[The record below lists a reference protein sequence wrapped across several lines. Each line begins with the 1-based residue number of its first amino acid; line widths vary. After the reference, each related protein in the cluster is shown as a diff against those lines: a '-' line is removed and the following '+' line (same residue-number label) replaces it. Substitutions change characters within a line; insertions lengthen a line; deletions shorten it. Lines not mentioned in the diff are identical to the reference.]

1 MINMQQQLAALFSG
15 DQDAMG
21 KVLMGLGIGAGD
33 VHIDRALSNLA
44 VSYANEEYIADKVL
58 PVLPVKNRSDKYFK
72 FDTDMNF
79 NVANAAMAS
88 QRGRPGEINYG
99 LTTDN
104 YSVSDYGLM
113 DSIPFDVEANADAP
127 LDIQSVA
134 VETLTNFLMLAR
146 EIRVANLF
154 VAGNFT
160 GSTAAL
166 SGTNRWDDYTN
177 SDPVKAIETVID
189 APLVRPNTMI
199 CGIKTWKML
208 RQHPKVLQYIISRA
222 ATVNGAVPMRPT
234 KQLFADAFELDA
246 VYVPKPRY
254 NNSNAVG
261 TLSCRRSSSRSACAF
276 STIAASFVI
285 SGSTAA
291 VTGARRGWSRSTV
304 RCRSATTSSWYASQR
319 NASIARLTPAA
330 GSMTAGTKRSPVPA
344 STHSSVV
351 PEASEW
357 AVRSNVPRFAT
368 PSSSDQPIGYRY
380 STSLVA
386 LE

>member
-261 TLSCRRSSSRSACAF
+261 SAF
-276 STIAASFVI
+276 SLSNLAYVWPQDMCALIYVNPRPSPRQTNSFGYTFRFAPPGGNAMEVL
-285 SGSTAA
+285 SWFDRVPGTRG
-291 VTGARRGWSRSTV
+291 VTYLKV
-304 RCRSATTSSWYASQR
+304 
-319 NASIARLTPAA
+319 
-330 GSMTAGTKRSPVPA
+330 
-344 STHSSVV
+344 THSD
-351 PEASEW
+351 SEK
-357 AVRSNVPRFAT
+357 
-368 PSSSDQPIGYRY
+368 
-380 STSLVA
+380 LVA
-386 LE
+386 GANAGYLFTTCVS